1 MDARERYEESKEAL
15 RVEELR
21 RGLGQSTDA
30 EVNGRRDDLAT
41 ATNDLLR
48 EWWCG
53 LSVESQEGFLLLD
66 ADDEKSGRLYE
77 RVAVESI
84 DREVREIL
92 VTADGSLRL
101 PGWLRDEPC

>member
-1 MDARERYEESKEAL
+1 MDTRERYSYFKEAL
-15 RVEELR
+15 RVEQMR

-53 LSVESQEGFLLLD
+53 LSAESREGFLLLD
-66 ADDEKSGRLYE
+66 DDDEKSGRLYE

-92 VTADGSLRL
+92 VTANGSLRL
-101 PGWLRDEPC
+101 PDWLRDEPC

>member
-1 MDARERYEESKEAL
+1 
-15 RVEELR
+15 
-21 RGLGQSTDA
+21 
-30 EVNGRRDDLAT
+30 
-41 ATNDLLR
+41 
-48 EWWCG
+48 
-53 LSVESQEGFLLLD
+53 VESREGFLLLD